1 MIGDLL
7 VGIWKI
13 IYLFVSREV
22 HKWQSGAD
30 LLYDLQ
36 QGLCLV
42 EDQYCVCIHDFV
54 SYSELK
60 SGNRHFVAF
69 GLEYG

>member
-1 MIGDLL
+1 M
-7 VGIWKI
+7 
-13 IYLFVSREV
+13 
-22 HKWQSGAD
+22 
-30 LLYDLQ
+30 
-36 QGLCLV
+36 

-60 SGNRHFVAF
+60 SVNRHFVAF